1 MRGKNSEL
9 AAIVTFDPDG
19 TLCDFQRLMAAAL
32 AAALRELQRLVP
44 GERTAALTREDLR
57 LTRDQVAVDPSGQG
71 LTMEQIRLAAF
82 TRTLEQI
89 GQPDPAFA
97 AHLLDVYMARRFG
110 QVALYPDVMPM
121 LNAFGSRYRLGLVSN
136 GNSYPERSGLGA
148 RFAFT
153 VFAHD
158 HGVQKPDRRFYEI
171 VLATAGVAAHEVIH
185 VGDSLVND
193 VGGAQAVG
201 MRTVW
206 LNRHGQ
212 PLDPSVRPD
221 AAITTLADLAS
232 VLNALEVRA

>member
-1 MRGKNSEL
+1 LERSIV
-9 AAIVTFDPDG
+9 AVVTFDADG

-32 AAALRELQRLVP
+32 TAALFELQRLVP

-110 QVALYPDVMPM
+110 EVALYPDVLPM
-121 LNAFGSRYRLGLVSN
+121 LNALSSRCRLGLVSN
-136 GNSYPERSGLGA
+136 GNSYPERSGLGG

-171 VLATAGVAAHEVIH
+171 VLATADVAAQEVVH

-206 LNRHGQ
+206 LNRYGL
-212 PLDPSVRPD
+212 PLDPPLRPD
-221 AAITTLADLAS
+221 AVITTLTDLAS
-232 VLNALEVRA
+232 VLNAFEVRAWR

>member
-1 MRGKNSEL
+1 V
-9 AAIVTFDPDG
+9 AVVTFDADG

-32 AAALRELQRLVP
+32 DAALVELQRLAP
-44 GERTAALTREDLR
+44 DERTATLTSEDLR
-57 LTRDQVAVDPSGQG
+57 RTRDQVAVDPSGQG

-110 QVALYPDVMPM
+110 EVALYPDVTPM
-121 LNAFGSRYRLGLVSN
+121 LNALGSRYRLGLVSN

-171 VLATAGVAAHEVIH
+171 VLATAGVAAQAVIH

-206 LNRHGQ
+206 LNRHDL
-212 PLDPSVRPD
+212 PLDPSLRPD
-221 AAITTLADLAS
+221 ATITTLADLAG
-232 VLNALEVRA
+232 VLDAMEVRV

>member
-32 AAALRELQRLVP
+32 TAALFELQRLVP

-57 LTRDQVAVDPSGQG
+57 LTRDQVAMDPSGQG

-89 GQPDPAFA
+89 GQPDPALA

-110 QVALYPDVMPM
+110 QVALYPDVVPM

-185 VGDSLVND
+185 VGDPLVND

>member
-32 AAALRELQRLVP
+32 TAALFELQRLVP

-89 GQPDPAFA
+89 GQPDPALA

>member
-32 AAALRELQRLVP
+32 TAALFELQRLVP

>member
-1 MRGKNSEL
+1 LERSIV
-9 AAIVTFDPDG
+9 AVVTFDADG

-44 GERTAALTREDLR
+44 GGRTAALTSEDLR
-57 LTRDQVAVDPSGQG
+57 RTRDRVAADLLGRR

-82 TRTLEQI
+82 TRTLEQT
-89 GQPDPAFA
+89 GRPDPALA

-110 QVALYPDVMPM
+110 EVALYPDVTPM
-121 LNAFGSRYRLGLVSN
+121 LNALGSRYRLGLVSN

-171 VLATAGVAAHEVIH
+171 VLATAGVAAQAVIH

-206 LNRHGQ
+206 LNRHDL
-212 PLDPSVRPD
+212 PLDPSLRPD
-221 AAITTLADLAS
+221 ATITTLADLAG
-232 VLNALEVRA
+232 VLDAMEVRV

>member
-1 MRGKNSEL
+1 
-9 AAIVTFDPDG
+9 VTFDPDG

-32 AAALRELQRLVP
+32 TAALFELQRLVP

-185 VGDSLVND
+185 VGDPLVND

>member
-44 GERTAALTREDLR
+44 GERTAALTSEDLR
-57 LTRDQVAVDPSGQG
+57 RTRDQVAVDPSGQG

-185 VGDSLVND
+185 VGDPLVND

>member
-32 AAALRELQRLVP
+32 TAALFELQRLVP

-185 VGDSLVND
+185 VGDPLVND

>member
-32 AAALRELQRLVP
+32 TAALFELQRLVP

-110 QVALYPDVMPM
+110 QVALYPDVVPM

-185 VGDSLVND
+185 VGDPLVND